1 MFKRKPKGDV
11 LAEIETLIGAGTRI
25 EGDVAV
31 TGGVHIEGFVRGNV
45 TTSPGATAVLSIAE
59 QGVVEGTVDVPRV
72 VVHGEVKGDIRATDK
87 VELGATARISGNV
100 AYGIIEMAAG
110 AVIQGRLMAA
120 AGAGAPAA
128 PEANVAA
135 TAAPGANVGP
145 RAGSNP

>member
-31 TGGVHIEGFVRGNV
+31 TGGVHIEGYVKGNV
-45 TTSPGATAVLSIAE
+45 RTAPGGTAVLSIAE
-59 QGVVEGTVDVPRV
+59 KGVVEGTVDVPRV
-72 VVHGEVKGDIRATDK
+72 VVHGEVKGDIRAAEK

-120 AGAGAPAA
+120 AGSAA
-128 PEANVAA
+128 PLEGPALAEPTASGANVAA
-135 TAAPGANVGP
+135 A
-145 RAGSNP
+145 AGSNS